1 MAIIATSGQWN
12 DALLEPMRRIGDEPA
27 DGAIAALYATRDTPM
42 WGEIHRELNA
52 YVNNASSLPPQLP
65 PELRAYLESTPRL
78 TPEELATAMVAE
90 EFFMLY
96 GPEILMLL
104 GCFSLP
110 AAFAAAKGVQVL
122 GRTEFIQDQTR
133 IRLFQ
138 TAQMLVD
145 VMSPGG
151 LGPGGKGL
159 CTIQKVRL
167 LHGAIRHLIR
177 KSDPPWDEAQ
187 LGVPIN
193 QEDLAGTMLTF
204 SSVIL
209 EGLRKLD
216 IEVSPRHQEAYFSTW
231 CTIGRMMGVQEALI
245 PRDLASGVA
254 LMKAIQYR
262 QIGESPQGIRMTEA
276 LLKSMSEGPFSGEA
290 LDRRSSSMGGRLLDG
305 VARFIHDR
313 AQAFLAPVFRKM
325 FALLMRRCLGDEY
338 DAQGRSAADLLRVP
352 TSGPIARILMPVGL
366 RIAGL
371 VVADITNAGRRRA
384 ALRWFNLFL
393 IEWMVAKQVGDRRS
407 LFSVPDTLHGQWTT
421 APTS

>member
-1 MAIIATSGQWN
+1 M
-12 DALLEPMRRIGDEPA
+12 
-27 DGAIAALYATRDTPM
+27 
-42 WGEIHRELNA
+42 
-52 YVNNASSLPPQLP
+52 
-65 PELRAYLESTPRL
+65 
-78 TPEELATAMVAE
+78 
-90 EFFMLY
+90 
-96 GPEILMLL
+96 
-104 GCFSLP
+104 
-110 AAFAAAKGVQVL
+110 
-122 GRTEFIQDQTR
+122 
-133 IRLFQ
+133 RLFQ

-177 KSDPPWDEAQ
+177 TSDTPWDEAQ

-209 EGLRKLD
+209 EGLRKRD
-216 IEVSPRHQEAYFSTW
+216 IDVSAAHQEAYFSTW
-231 CTIGRMMGVQEALI
+231 CVIGRLMGVQDALI
-245 PRDLASGVA
+245 PKDLASGVA

-262 QIGESPQGIRMTEA
+262 QIAASPQGIQMTEA
-276 LLKSMSEGPFSGEA
+276 LLNSMSEGPFSTDA
-290 LDRRSSSMGGRLLDG
+290 IARRSSSIGGRLLDG
-305 VARFIHDR
+305 VAGFIQKR
-313 AQAFLAPVFRKM
+313 AQKFLAPIFRKM
-325 FALLMRRCLGDEY
+325 FALLMRQCLGDEY

-352 TSGPIARILMPVGL
+352 ASGWMARLLMPVGL

-371 VVADITNAGRRRA
+371 VVADITKSGRRRA

-393 IEWMVAKQVGDRRS
+393 IDWMVAKQVGNRRT

-421 APTS
+421 GPTA